1 MRRTT
6 RLTTATLLALGTAT
20 AGVGLA
26 LASPSASAA
35 TPTPPPAPAANRA
48 APAPSPALAPA
59 AVIAD
64 PMSVY
69 VPLMNCRLVA
79 TATAGGKIPNG
90 STRTFQVTGTTGF
103 PTQGG
108 TSGGCG
114 VPSYATAVSAR
125 VSSTAA
131 DANGVFIAYPT
142 GTPVG
147 QGTLYYG
154 KGVNVTTGANL
165 QVGTGGR
172 ITVKNVLGPA
182 HLAIDVNGY
191 FTPQIQGHVELD
203 GTLTSGTPLVLS
215 STRLATGVFQLTT
228 ARDVSR
234 CAAHAAPDGSGAF
247 VANAVPAGR
256 AVNVYTYALNDTPTN
271 IRFTV
276 SVTC

>member
-26 LASPSASAA
+26 LASPTASAA
-35 TPTPPPAPAANRA
+35 TPTPPPVPPANRL
-48 APAPSPALAPA
+48 APAPAPA
-59 AVIAD
+59 PAVVISD

-69 VPLMNCRLVA
+69 VPLMNCRIVA

-90 STRTFQVTGTTGF
+90 STRTFRVTGTTGF

-165 QVGTGGR
+165 QVGTGGQ

-191 FTPQIQGHVELD
+191 FTPQIQAHVELD

-215 STRLATGVFQLTT
+215 STRPATGVFLVST

-234 CAAHAAPDGSGAF
+234 CAAHAAPDGSGGY
-247 VANAVPAGR
+247 VANAVVSGSSITI
-256 AVNVYTYALNDTPTN
+256 YTYALNGTPTN

-276 SVTC
+276 SATC